1 MYTVKEAQAM
11 DYLLKRMQ
19 YNGLLK
25 QITGENSE
33 LKLVVECN
41 NKYISGDFINYQS
54 GIVKQFEFNGPY
66 EYENMTYN
74 NQSIEVFNQLWK
86 SFCNHYLPNNHSATF
101 KRNEDLSV
109 LLEVLFKHV
118 KTVDISNSTIPLRPL
133 IMNIEYLNN
142 ELGASFLY
150 LGEKEIDIVSI
161 VQKETESL

>member
-66 EYENMTYN
+66 EYENMIYN
-74 NQSIEVFNQLWK
+74 NRSIEVFNQLWE
-86 SFCNHYLPNNHSATF
+86 SFCDNYLPNNHSFIF

-109 LLEVLFKHV
+109 LLEVLFTHIKA
-118 KTVDISNSTIPLRPL
+118 VDISNSTIPLRPV
-133 IMNIEYLNN
+133 IMNIDYLNN
-142 ELGASFLY
+142 EVGPIFLY

-161 VQKETESL
+161 VQKEI